1 MVSLEFSV
9 VGQFDLLGGYGY
21 YVFSLVILI
30 TY

>member
-1 MVSLEFSV
+1 VEVELWVM
-9 VGQFDLLGGYGY
+9 GQFDLFGDNSY